1 MERPDLNA
9 ATCRSGAS
17 GRKLRAVRAVIF
29 DIYGTLLQVG
39 PPPADA
45 VAGWER
51 LFREMLGVPPPLS
64 REAFAARANEVI
76 AREHAAAR
84 ARGIAWPE
92 VLWPQIVLEVVPS
105 LRRLSPVALEEFV
118 CRQMALERTLRL
130 QPGAAECLRR
140 LRERG
145 VRLGLASN
153 SQAYTQR
160 ELETH
165 FRAAGL
171 DPGWFEPA
179 LCYRSFEH
187 GFSKPDPHVFQ
198 LLSARLAARGI
209 APEQTLMV
217 GDRLDNDIE
226 PARAFGWQTWW
237 FLPAPGAAPPVE
249 NAGDFDALRA
259 ELGLDSSSPAAD
271 GRGRQPTL

>member
-1 MERPDLNA
+1 MEHDGLNPGSRPGD
-9 ATCRSGAS
+9 ATPALRS
-17 GRKLRAVRAVIF
+17 VRAVIF
-29 DIYGTLLQVG
+29 DVYGTLLEVG

-45 VAGWER
+45 EARWAE
-51 LFREMLGVPPPLS
+51 LFQEMLGAPPPLS
-64 REAFAARANEVI
+64 RAMFTARANDII

-92 VLWPQIVLEVVPS
+92 VLWPVVVLDVLPALAQLSAEAFETFLYRQMQIERAVRLRPGVGRCLLG
-105 LRRLSPVALEEFV
+105 LRR
-118 CRQMALERTLRL
+118 
-130 QPGAAECLRR
+130 
-140 LRERG
+140 RG

-160 ELETH
+160 ELEAN

-171 DPGWFEPA
+171 DVGWFEPA
-179 LCYRSFEH
+179 LCFRSFEH

-198 LLSARLAARGI
+198 MLAIRLRTLGV

-226 PARAFGWQTWW
+226 PARRFGWQTWM
-237 FLPAPGAAPPVE
+237 LSAAGDCSAAE
-249 NAGDFDALRA
+249 CAGDFEALCDAL
-259 ELGLDSSSPAAD
+259 GLE
-271 GRGRQPTL
+271 